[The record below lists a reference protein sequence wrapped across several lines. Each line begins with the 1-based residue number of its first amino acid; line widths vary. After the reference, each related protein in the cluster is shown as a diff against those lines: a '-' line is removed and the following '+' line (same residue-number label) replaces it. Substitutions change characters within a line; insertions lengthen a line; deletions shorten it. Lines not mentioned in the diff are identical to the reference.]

1 MPKRAYIPLLT
12 RVVVTRRQ
20 LRELKIEMRRD
31 NYETLTA
38 YLQRLLE
45 ELQWRLSITSEPLQL
60 DHDPALG
67 LREKTVH
74 ADGHVTYRPRETD
87 HRYLVYRPK
96 GKHLE
101 KTVGRKPGA
110 ERTVTTKGSDIW
122 LMQKFRKL
130 GRKPSGRKWPK
141 GAKIPSRPFSK
152 SGTRLGSLIT
162 RKPR

>member
-1 MPKRAYIPLLT
+1 MPDRAYIPVLT
-12 RVVVTRRQ
+12 RCLVARRQ
-20 LRELKIEMRRD
+20 LREQFNVETRRA
-31 NYETLTA
+31 NRESLSV
-38 YLQRLLE
+38 YLERLLD
-45 ELQWRLSITSEPLQL
+45 ELRWRLTINSEPLQL

-74 ADGHVTYRPRETD
+74 TDGHVTYRPRETD
-87 HRYLVYRPK
+87 HRYLIYRPK

-141 GAKIPSRPFSK
+141 GAKIPSRPFPK

-162 RKPR
+162 RK